1 MKEIIQWLRAI
12 EHQASEIYL
21 QAASLYADD
30 LVLKDFLER
39 TAEDES
45 WHYHV
50 MGSAAEYLA
59 STPDL
64 IPAIA
69 IDKETNDKIQNYFTE
84 IKVGLEQ
91 NNLERI
97 ELIEKIVE
105 VELSEWN
112 DIFLYVVNSLKDK
125 AHEFKYPATRIQA
138 HIKEI
143 EYFLET
149 VENNPAILR
158 KISRLPPVW
167 VENILIVDD
176 ESMIADLLKALLNRS
191 GNIDIA
197 HNGQDALDLIEQN
210 YYKLIITD
218 IDMPIMDGITL
229 YRETIARFP
238 QTINK
243 FLFITGNLSPERQ
256 TFFDNNGLKCL
267 AKPMQINIL
276 REEAKKIILSQQ
288 YLQGMSNEN

>member
-1 MKEIIQWLRAI
+1 MKEIIQWLREI
-12 EHQASEIYL
+12 EHRASEIYL
-21 QAASLYADD
+21 QAAALYADD
-30 LVLKDFLER
+30 IVLKDFLER

-64 IPAIA
+64 IPAIT
-69 IDKETNDKIQNYFTE
+69 IDKQTNDQIQNYFTE

-91 NNLERI
+91 KTLQRI

-112 DIFLYVVNSLKDK
+112 DIFLYAVNSLKDK
-125 AHEFKYPATRIQA
+125 AHEFKYPAARIQA

-143 EYFLET
+143 EYFIET
-149 VENNPAILR
+149 VENNPAILK
-158 KISRLPPVW
+158 KIYQLPPVW
-167 VENILIVDD
+167 VENILVVDD
-176 ESMIADLLKALLNRS
+176 ELMIADLIKALLNRS
-191 GNIDIA
+191 GKIDLA
-197 HNGQDALDLIEQN
+197 HNGQDALELIEKN

-218 IDMPIMDGITL
+218 IDMPIMDGLTL
-229 YRETIARFP
+229 YQETIAKFP
-238 QTINK
+238 EAINK

-256 TFFDNNGLKCL
+256 TFFEKNRLKCL
-267 AKPMQINIL
+267 AKPMHINVL
-276 REEAKKIILSQQ
+276 REEAKKIILS
-288 YLQGMSNEN
+288 E